1 MFKFFKLYYTYKA
14 MLGLSYI
21 WKKISNFRK
30 YNRVT
35 DKPKERKPKKP
46 KPSDRISRVHSVVIN
61 RVRLLADDE

>member
-1 MFKFFKLYYTYKA
+1 MF
-14 MLGLSYI
+14 GLSYI